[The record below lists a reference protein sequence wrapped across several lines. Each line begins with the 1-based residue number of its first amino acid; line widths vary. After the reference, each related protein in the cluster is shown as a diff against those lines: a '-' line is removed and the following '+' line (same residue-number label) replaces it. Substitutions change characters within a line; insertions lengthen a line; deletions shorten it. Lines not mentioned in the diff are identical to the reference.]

1 MGRNVLILLDFFM
14 GVGVP
19 TLCTSEYTVFS
30 MIFVQV
36 YESLLY
42 IERHTRET
50 ELPVVTRDWSEIER
64 SRREERGSERR
75 E

>member
-36 YESLLY
+36 YESVLY
-42 IERHTRET
+42 IERHIQRDVFFVEN
-50 ELPVVTRDWSEIER
+50 RDWSEIER